1 MSPPDDAQPLALEIT
16 LFTFKEGLL
25 ARAAHDL
32 QLHVER
38 VEARLCSGN
47 RLAIKVDPLSIQ
59 VDGAV
64 VHGEVHA
71 DILSAANRREIQHTL
86 QETVLKVASYPMLR
100 FDGKFE
106 ESSSF
111 VEVHGTLEL
120 CGVQQTLTT
129 RAHAKEGAL
138 FAEFEIRPSA
148 FGIQPFRAL
157 MGAIRVQDRV
167 VVKIR
172 AVRPSLNSA
181 SASARCPP

>member
-1 MSPPDDAQPLALEIT
+1 MSPVSPSDDAQALAFEIT

-32 QLHVER
+32 QLHVDR
-38 VEARLCSGN
+38 VEARLFSKN

-71 DILSAANRREIQHTL
+71 GLLSAANRREIQHTL
-86 QETVLKVASYPMLR
+86 QETVLKVATYPALR
-100 FDGKFE
+100 FEGMFE
-106 ESSSF
+106 ESASS
-111 VEVHGTLEL
+111 VEIRGTLEL
-120 CGVQQTLTT
+120 CGVQQPLNT

-138 FAEFEIRPSA
+138 LAEFEIRPSA

-157 MGAIRVQDRV
+157 MGAIRLQDRV
-167 VVKIR
+167 VIKIR
-172 AVRPSLNSA
+172 AARPNLDSA
-181 SASARCPP
+181 SI

>member
-1 MSPPDDAQPLALEIT
+1 MLPVSPPDDGQSLTLEIT

-38 VEARLCSGN
+38 AEARLFSGN
-47 RLAIKVDPLSIQ
+47 RLAIEVDPVSIQ

-71 DILSAANRREIQHTL
+71 DILSAANRREIQQTL
-86 QETVLKVASYPMLR
+86 QETVLQVARYPALR
-100 FDGKFE
+100 FEGTFE
-106 ESSSF
+106 GSPSS
-111 VEVHGTLEL
+111 VEIHGTLEL
-120 CGVQQTLTT
+120 CGVQQTLNT
-129 RAHAKEGAL
+129 RAQARGGML

-157 MGAIRVQDRV
+157 MGAIRLQDRV
-167 VVKIR
+167 VIKIR
-172 AVRPSLNSA
+172 AVRPSLSSA
-181 SASARCPP
+181 SI